1 MTMDI
6 RGATAIVTGAGG
18 DGSGRAIACRFA
30 REGAFVVV
38 CDVNER
44 GAWMTA
50 ERIEREGGRAIVYTT
65 DIRSDENCRELVG
78 RAETT
83 FGPLRM
89 LVNNASATYHPED
102 RLGFWRQTIE
112 TDLLGAVSLTRL
124 AIDAM
129 QAHGQGGAIVNMTSI
144 SALPYGGD
152 VMADV
157 AAYDAAKGGLMRL
170 TCGLWWLAESDR
182 IRINCLAPGWIA
194 STGPR
199 EYWES
204 LSTDERRK
212 QGVPSRLLSLD
223 EVADA
228 VYRLATDERLAGR
241 VMVWHSEDVP
251 RLIKFGDRGYESL
264 EKYDPA

>member
-1 MTMDI
+1 MTADM
-6 RGATAIVTGAGG
+6 RSATVIITGAGG

-30 REGAFVVV
+30 REGASVVV
-38 CDVNER
+38 CDINES
-44 GAWMTA
+44 GARATA
-50 ERIEREGGRAIVYTT
+50 ERIEREGGRALVDTV
-65 DIRSDENCRELVG
+65 DIRSEERCSELVA
-78 RAETT
+78 RAEAA
-83 FGPLRM
+83 FGPLRV
-89 LVNNASATYHPED
+89 LVNNASATYHPDE
-102 RLGFWRQTIE
+102 RLGFWRETIE
-112 TDLLGAVSLTRL
+112 TDLLGPIYLTRQ

-129 QAHGQGGAIVNMTSI
+129 RAHGRGGAIVNMTSI
-144 SALPYGGD
+144 SSLPYGGD

-170 TCGLWWLAESDR
+170 TCGLWWLAQSDR
-182 IRINCLAPGWIA
+182 IRVNCLAPGWIA

-204 LSTDERRK
+204 LSPEERK
-212 QGVPSRLLSLD
+212 AEGAPSRLLALD

-251 RLIKFGDRGYESL
+251 RLIPFGDRGYESL